1 MSKGRKVLTTEQVE
15 VVRTQILDAARR
27 LFAQKGYRSVSMRA
41 LAEATGMSPMALYR
55 YFDGKRAILI
65 HIWGDIFAEL
75 FGMCQATAATA
86 ATPEEALRRYV
97 NRFVAYWLENPENYL
112 MVYAEIDEPTG
123 GESFFAQSDVVSAE
137 LGHIGH
143 MLSACGVADED
154 IDVTLQRLI
163 CAMHGVCH
171 SLVTIPEMRWLPA
184 ATLISGLVD
193 GLLPNQ

>member
-65 HIWGDIFAEL
+65 HIWGDIFAE
-75 FGMCQATAATA
+75 
-86 ATPEEALRRYV
+86 LRRYV